1 MLISDDI
8 DEYLNKYLDLNSIL
22 LLRQISKNQNFKI
35 LEDLKIIRNINI
47 NDKIVFNNDKYL
59 LMLNLYIDNMIEND
73 KLLKNNNKDIINKI
87 YIINIVEKKEEKKKF
102 KYNMWFF
109 KKNRLYWEF
118 K

>member
-22 LLRQISKNQNFKI
+22 LLKKISKNQNFKI

-47 NDKIVFNNDKYL
+47 NNKILFNNDKYL

-102 KYNMWFF
+102 KYNM
-109 KKNRLYWEF
+109 
-118 K
+118 